1 MLAAS
6 VAACLAALACAAA
19 SRLALAVR
27 RRARA
32 LQPVPTPDR
41 FDACLAPVLEAEG
54 GFVDRPADP
63 GGATR
68 FGITRA
74 ALADWRGHAVGVE
87 DVRRL
92 TRGEAAQIYRR
103 RYWEAMRCAE
113 LPPGI
118 DLMVL
123 DCAVNSGP
131 RRSALILQQACKVAP
146 DGLIGPATLAAAG
159 RCDAAQLIDDLAAVR
174 LAFCRGLVTFSVF
187 GRGWER
193 RIEAMRKQ
201 ARGMVR
207 R

>member
-19 SRLALAVR
+19 SSLALAVR

-32 LQPVPTPDR
+32 LPPVPTPDR
-41 FDACLAPVLEAEG
+41 FEACLAPVLEAEG
-54 GFVDRPADP
+54 GFVDHPADR

-68 FGITRA
+68 FGITRQT
-74 ALADWRGHAVGVE
+74 LADWRGHAVGVE
-87 DVRRL
+87 DVRTL
-92 TRGEAAQIYRR
+92 PRGEAAEIYRR
-103 RYWEAMRCAE
+103 RYWETMRCDE
-113 LPPGI
+113 LPAGI

-131 RRSALILQQACKVAP
+131 RRSALILQQACRVAA
-146 DGLIGPATLAAAG
+146 DGAIGPATLAAVG
-159 RCDAAQLIDDLAAVR
+159 RRDAAALIDDLAAAR
-174 LAFCRGLVTFSVF
+174 LSFCRGLTTFAVF

-193 RIEAMRKQ
+193 RIEAMRKT
-201 ARGMVR
+201 ARGMAR